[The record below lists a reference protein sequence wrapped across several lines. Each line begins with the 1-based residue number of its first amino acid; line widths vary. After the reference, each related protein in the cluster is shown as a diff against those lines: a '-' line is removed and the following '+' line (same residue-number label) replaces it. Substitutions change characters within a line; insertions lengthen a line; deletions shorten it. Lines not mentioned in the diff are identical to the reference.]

1 MGKSIMLILVC
12 FFALQALETQT
23 LEKDEVDMVKLN
35 ALFETNYQ
43 GQLYSGYLSA
53 KDDGSVEFHYLFY
66 PAIDSSSEKP
76 LILWLLGG
84 PGCSSMIAAFTE
96 SGPYTFIPESIQ
108 FEENPHT
115 WTSFAN
121 MLYIE
126 SPISVGYSY
135 GPAGA
140 QSDESTAQYNMHAL
154 IEFFVRF
161 PNFKNQKFYIGG
173 ESYAGIYVPT
183 LTQEIIK
190 YNKQPV
196 NPEVLK
202 INIQGIIIGNG
213 CTDPSECTLQGY
225 LFPIHRLNF
234 FGRHGFISEETY
246 QKIINHSEECYGSA
260 TPQCQALAYEALA
273 QISGPQYSY
282 QVNQYNVYSK
292 CIIQTPEGSSR
303 MKSPLRVSNEEKD
316 DSDVPPCVDVKG
328 LYHWFQMDEVRT
340 LLNIDQKSPKWVA
353 CSINFDDY
361 QINPNG
367 SLDIYPTIIKNNIRV
382 LILSGDVDGVV
393 PIVGTL
399 YWIDKLQ
406 QQLQLNTIKP
416 WRPWYIPALREC
428 DKDQNAGNVFDI
440 EGLTFVSFRNAG
452 HEVPA
457 DQRIQSKIVLE
468 KFLRQEYL

>member
-1 MGKSIMLILVC
+1 MQKAIMLISIC
-12 FFALQALETQT
+12 FLALYAFETKA
-23 LEKDEVDMVKLN
+23 LEKDEVDIAKLN
-35 ALFETNYQ
+35 ALFGTNYQ
-43 GQLYSGYLSA
+43 GEIYSGYLSA
-53 KDDGSVEFHYLFY
+53 NDNGSVQFHYLFY
-66 PAIDSSSEKP
+66 PAIDSASEKP

-96 SGPYTFIPESIQ
+96 SGPYTFISESIE

-115 WTSFAN
+115 WTAFAN
-121 MLYIE
+121 LLYIE

-140 QSDESTAQYNMHAL
+140 QSDESTAAYNMHAL
-154 IEFFVRF
+154 IEFFVRH

-196 NPEVLK
+196 NPEVLR

-213 CTDPSECTLQGY
+213 CTDPSECTQLGY
-225 LFPIHRLNF
+225 LFPRHRLDF
-234 FGRHGFISEETY
+234 YGRHGFISEETY
-246 QKIINHSEECYGSA
+246 QKIINHTEECYGSE
-260 TPQCQALAYEALA
+260 TPECQAIAYEALA
-273 QISGPQYSY
+273 QIAGPQYSY
-282 QVNQYNVYSK
+282 NLNQYNVYSK
-292 CIIQTPEGSSR
+292 CITYTPEGSKR
-303 MKSPLRVSNEEKD
+303 MKSPLRVSDEEKE

-328 LYHWFQMDEVRT
+328 LYHWFQKDEVRT
-340 LLNIDQKSPKWVA
+340 LLNIVQQSPKWVA
-353 CSINFDDY
+353 CSVNFQDY

-393 PIVGTL
+393 PIAGTL

-406 QQLQLNTIKP
+406 NSLQLNTIKP
-416 WRPWYIPALREC
+416 WRPWYIPALREV

-457 DQRIQSKIVLE
+457 DHRMESKIVLE